1 MWGMRRWPYTF
12 LVILS
17 ALIGITAI
25 VASQRLGVPLRDP
38 EGFLGPAYVRLPALA
53 FMFFAVG
60 IIPQAIR
67 REGLRRIRHGI
78 TEILRDE
85 WDAARVVNIATGL
98 VGFYICYVSYRN
110 IKSYLPLIR
119 KDILFDHDML
129 QLDHFLSFGHNP
141 GPLLHSWL
149 GTSFTAEILA
159 TSYLSYLPLIPI
171 TLGLVL
177 TWSKNGSLGAWY
189 ATALGLNWVLGA
201 VSYYLIPTLGPA
213 FFQPSM
219 FADLPDSSVT
229 DLQNALFRN
238 GIAFKADPTGPDI
251 YGIAGFASLHVSVVV
266 TACLFFSRTGQ
277 RLAIRIAGYV
287 FLCTTVLA
295 TVYFGWHYLA
305 DDIAGA
311 LIGWIA
317 VSLGAWAT
325 GNRGRRR
332 RRGLG
337 ESVDGG
343 DESDDD
349 ESDDDSDTD
358 DSVDAIRAG

>member
-1 MWGMRRWPYTF
+1 MRRWPYTF

-17 ALIGITAI
+17 ALVGLTA
-25 VASQRLGVPLRDP
+25 VVLSQRLGVPLRDP

-53 FMFFAVG
+53 FLFFALG
-60 IIPQAIR
+60 IIPQAVR
-67 REGLRRIRHGI
+67 REGWRSVPQAIRQ
-78 TEILRDE
+78 ILREE
-85 WDAARVVNIATGL
+85 WTWYRVLNIMTGL

-119 KDILFDHDML
+119 EDVLFDHDML
-129 QLDHFLSFGHNP
+129 QLDHFLMFGHNP
-141 GPLLHSWL
+141 APILHHWL
-149 GTSFTAEILA
+149 GTGVTAEFLA
-159 TSYLSYLPLIPI
+159 TAYVSYLPLIPI

-177 TWSKNGSLGAWY
+177 TWSRNSSLGAWY

-201 VSYYLIPTLGPA
+201 ASYYIVPTLGPA

-219 FADLPDSSVT
+219 FSSLPDSSVSA
-229 DLQNALFRN
+229 LQSALFKN
-238 GIAFKADPTGPDI
+238 GVDFKEDPTGSSI

-266 TACLFFSRTGQ
+266 TACLFFARTGQ

-287 FLCTTVLA
+287 FLLMTITA
-295 TVYFGWHYLA
+295 TVYFGWHYIA

-311 LIGWIA
+311 LIGLVS

-332 RRGLG
+332 RRRLDDAVD
-337 ESVDGG
+337 EPDETLEPSVN
-343 DESDDD
+343 SPVA
-349 ESDDDSDTD
+349 D
-358 DSVDAIRAG
+358 DSVDTVAAS